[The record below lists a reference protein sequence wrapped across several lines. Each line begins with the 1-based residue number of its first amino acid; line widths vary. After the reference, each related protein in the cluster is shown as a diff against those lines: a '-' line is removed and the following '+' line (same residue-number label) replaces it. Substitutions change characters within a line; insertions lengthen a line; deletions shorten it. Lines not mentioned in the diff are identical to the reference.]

1 MKLTLSHL
9 SKKFGD
15 VCALQDV
22 SIEMEAG
29 IYGILGPNGAGKST
43 LMNILTGNLKQD
55 SGEIFYDGENKDLM
69 KKKYRELLGYM
80 PQQQICYPDMTLYE
94 FLNYMSLLK
103 EVDAG
108 RAKVQIAE
116 LLDLLNLSDVANRT
130 LRTFSGGMKR
140 RAILAQALLGD
151 PKILILDEPTAG
163 LDPKERI
170 TLRNLIAELSGDRI
184 VILATHIVSDIE
196 CIANR
201 VVLLRQ
207 GRLLA
212 NDSPG
217 HLIGTISGKVGKK
230 QISRTQI
237 AAMQKQKNI
246 GNIVQSKDGF
256 MVHVISDTLPSDV
269 EKITSE
275 ITLEDVFLYYF
286 EADRTHEP

>member
-9 SKKFGD
+9 SKKIGD
-15 VCALQDV
+15 VCALQDL
-22 SIEMEAG
+22 SMEMEAG

-43 LMNILTGNLKQD
+43 LMNVLTGNLEQD
-55 SGEIFYDGENKDLM
+55 SGEIFYDGENKDSM
-69 KKKYRELLGYM
+69 KKKYRKLLGYM

-94 FLNYMSLLK
+94 FLSYMALLK
-103 EVDAG
+103 ELDG
-108 RAKVQIAE
+108 RRAKKQITE
-116 LLDLLNLSDVANRT
+116 LLKILNLADAEKRT

-207 GRLLA
+207 GKLLA
-212 NDSPG
+212 NDSPE
-217 HLIGTISGKVGKK
+217 HLIETISGKVGKI

-237 AAMQKQKNI
+237 AEMQKQRNI

-256 MVHVISDTLPSDV
+256 TVHVISDSLSDNV
-269 EKITSE
+269 ERIASE

-286 EADRTHEP
+286 EVDQA

>member
-9 SKKFGD
+9 SKTFGD

-43 LMNILTGNLKQD
+43 LMNVLTGNLKQD
-55 SGEIFYDGENKDLM
+55 SGEIFYDGENKDSM

-108 RAKVQIAE
+108 RAKVQMAE

-256 MVHVISDTLPSDV
+256 MVHVISDTLPNDV

>member
-9 SKKFGD
+9 SKTFGD

-43 LMNILTGNLKQD
+43 LMNVLTGNLKQD
-55 SGEIFYDGENKDLM
+55 SGEIFYDGENKDSM

-116 LLDLLNLSDVANRT
+116 LLELLNLSDVANRT

-230 QISRTQI
+230 QISRAQI
-237 AAMQKQKNI
+237 AAMQKQRNI

-286 EADRTHEP
+286 EAEQTHEP

>member
-80 PQQQICYPDMTLYE
+80 PQQQICYSDMTLYE

-256 MVHVISDTLPSDV
+256 MVHVISDTLPNDV

>member
-9 SKKFGD
+9 SKTFGD

-43 LMNILTGNLKQD
+43 LMK
-55 SGEIFYDGENKDLM
+55 
-69 KKKYRELLGYM
+69 
-80 PQQQICYPDMTLYE
+80 
-94 FLNYMSLLK
+94 
-103 EVDAG
+103 
-108 RAKVQIAE
+108 

-230 QISRTQI
+230 QISRAQI

-286 EADRTHEP
+286 EAEQTHEP

>member
-9 SKKFGD
+9 SKTFGD

-43 LMNILTGNLKQD
+43 LMNVLTGNLKQD
-55 SGEIFYDGENKDLM
+55 SGEIFYDGENKDSM

-116 LLDLLNLSDVANRT
+116 LLDLLNLSDVANRM

-230 QISRTQI
+230 QVGRAQIS
-237 AAMQKQKNI
+237 AMQKQRNI

>member
-9 SKKFGD
+9 SKTFGD

-43 LMNILTGNLKQD
+43 LMNVLTGNLKQD
-55 SGEIFYDGENKDLM
+55 SGEIFYDGENKDSM

-256 MVHVISDTLPSDV
+256 MVHVISDTLPNDV

>member
-43 LMNILTGNLKQD
+43 LMNVLTGNLKQD
-55 SGEIFYDGENKDLM
+55 SGEIFYDGENKDSM

-116 LLDLLNLSDVANRT
+116 LLELLNLSDVANRT

-230 QISRTQI
+230 QVGRAQIS
-237 AAMQKQKNI
+237 AMQKQRNI

-286 EADRTHEP
+286 EAEQTHEP

>member
-1 MKLTLSHL
+1 MKLTFSHL
-9 SKKFGD
+9 SKAFGD
-15 VCALQDV
+15 VRALQDL
-22 SIEMEAG
+22 SMEMEPG

-43 LMNILTGNLKQD
+43 LMNILTGNLEQD
-55 SGEIFYDGENKDLM
+55 SGEILYNGKNKNSM
-69 KKKYRELLGYM
+69 KKEYRRLLGYM

-94 FLNYMSLLK
+94 FLDYMALLK
-103 EVDAG
+103 EVDAR
-108 RAKVQIAE
+108 RAKSQINE
-116 LLDLLNLSDVANRT
+116 LLKILNLSDAAKRT

-207 GRLLA
+207 GKLLA
-212 NDSPG
+212 NDSPEC
-217 HLIGTISGKVGKK
+217 LIEAIAGKVGKK
-230 QISRTQI
+230 HISRGQI
-237 AAMQKQKNI
+237 ADMQKQRNI
-246 GNIVQSKDGF
+246 GNIVQCKDGF
-256 MVHVISDTLPSDV
+256 TVHVISDSLPDDV
-269 EKITSE
+269 ERITSE

-286 EADRTHEP
+286 EAD

>member
-69 KKKYRELLGYM
+69 KKKYRKLLGYM

-108 RAKVQIAE
+108 RAKVQMAE

-256 MVHVISDTLPSDV
+256 MVHVISDTLPNDV

-286 EADRTHEP
+286 EADWTHEP

>member
-9 SKKFGD
+9 SKTFGD

-55 SGEIFYDGENKDLM
+55 SGEIFYDGENKDSM

-116 LLDLLNLSDVANRT
+116 LLELLNLSDVANRT

-256 MVHVISDTLPSDV
+256 MVHVISDTLPNDV

>member
-286 EADRTHEP
+286 EAEQTHEP

>member
-55 SGEIFYDGENKDLM
+55 SGEIFYDGENKDSM

-108 RAKVQIAE
+108 RAKVQMAE

-237 AAMQKQKNI
+237 AAMQKQRNI

-256 MVHVISDTLPSDV
+256 MVHVISDTLPNDV

>member
-116 LLDLLNLSDVANRT
+116 LLDLLNRKSHAEDFFWRDEA
-130 LRTFSGGMKR
+130 SGN
-140 RAILAQALLGD
+140 LG
-151 PKILILDEPTAG
+151 AG
-163 LDPKERI
+163 TP
-170 TLRNLIAELSGDRI
+170 
-184 VILATHIVSDIE
+184 
-196 CIANR
+196 
-201 VVLLRQ
+201 
-207 GRLLA
+207 GR
-212 NDSPG
+212 SE
-217 HLIGTISGKVGKK
+217 
-230 QISRTQI
+230 
-237 AAMQKQKNI
+237 NI
-246 GNIVQSKDGF
+246 N
-256 MVHVISDTLPSDV
+256 P
-269 EKITSE
+269 
-275 ITLEDVFLYYF
+275 
-286 EADRTHEP
+286 

>member
-15 VCALQDV
+15 VCALQDL
-22 SIEMEAG
+22 SMEMEAG

-43 LMNILTGNLKQD
+43 LMNVLTGNLEQD
-55 SGEIFYDGENKDLM
+55 SGEIFYDGENKDSM
-69 KKKYRELLGYM
+69 KKKYRKLLGYM

-94 FLNYMSLLK
+94 FLSYMALLK
-103 EVDAG
+103 ELDG
-108 RAKVQIAE
+108 RRAKKQITE
-116 LLDLLNLSDVANRT
+116 LLKILNLADAEKRT

-207 GRLLA
+207 GKLLA
-212 NDSPG
+212 NDSPE
-217 HLIGTISGKVGKK
+217 HLIETISGKVGKI

-237 AAMQKQKNI
+237 AEMQKQRNI

-256 MVHVISDTLPSDV
+256 TVHVISDSLSDNV
-269 EKITSE
+269 ERIASE

-286 EADRTHEP
+286 EVDQA